1 MCHANTP
8 NLRHCHPQH
17 TRTDTYRCEALLGLF
32 QRYLL
37 AFARVLRRDAFVPS
51 KRSHEKFNFT
61 ANNAFLEDLVTQS
74 APFDIVPLAL
84 RQRINATNQIY
95 QKTTKKN
102 DKNGSKK
109 SPAAHSVLR
118 FGVRAAAKGVALAA
132 VLALILVILCLFFGA
147 GGCVCVCVCVCV
159 LFK

>member
-1 MCHANTP
+1 MRPTKSTKE
-8 NLRHCHPQH
+8 PQ
-17 TRTDTYRCEALLGLF
+17 
-32 QRYLL
+32 
-37 AFARVLRRDAFVPS
+37 
-51 KRSHEKFNFT
+51 K
-61 ANNAFLEDLVTQS
+61 
-74 APFDIVPLAL
+74 
-84 RQRINATNQIY
+84 
-95 QKTTKKN
+95 KTTTKS